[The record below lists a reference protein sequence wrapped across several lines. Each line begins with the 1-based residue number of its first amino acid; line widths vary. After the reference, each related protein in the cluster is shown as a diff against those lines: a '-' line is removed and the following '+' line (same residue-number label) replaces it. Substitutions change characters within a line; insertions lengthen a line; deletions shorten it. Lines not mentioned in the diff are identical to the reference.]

1 MISQSHS
8 HAGLAPRNS
17 KTGPAPREGRP
28 AFTMIEL
35 LVVIAVIGILVALL
49 MPAVQAAR
57 ETARRTQCRNNLKQ
71 IGLALHNYLDRFT
84 VFPPAYASTYDANG
98 NDTGMCWGWGSFL
111 LDDLEQSQL
120 KEQIH
125 FFQQI
130 NDPYNVKWA
139 TMPLSAFT
147 CPSDVYLETF
157 TISVDPNGNP
167 LPKPVTVARGNYV
180 AVNGNNG
187 VTGNQATNDGA
198 FLEDQSFKPRDITDG
213 LSQTFFISERCHNM
227 SDTTWTGAVTNC
239 GTVDHRDPSIGAIE
253 GNAALVLGHCG
264 PHPPNNPEVTDAD
277 ALASMHPLGVCFLFG
292 DGSVQYVNSFID
304 LSVYDA
310 LATRAG
316 SDTAAL
322 QFTTQ

>member
-1 MISQSHS
+1 MHIYRKPPH
-8 HAGLAPRNS
+8 
-17 KTGPAPREGRP
+17 GPAHRP
-28 AFTMIEL
+28 AFTLIEL
-35 LVVIAVIGILVALL
+35 LVVIAIIAILIAIL

-57 ETARRTQCRNNLKQ
+57 EAARRTQCRNNLKQ
-71 IGLALHNYLDRFT
+71 IGLALHNYLDRFK
-84 VFPPAYASTYDANG
+84 VFPPAYASAIDVNG
-98 NDTGMCWGWGSFL
+98 NDTGMAWGWGSFL

-120 KEQIH
+120 KQQIH

-167 LPKPVTVARGNYV
+167 LPTPVKVARGNYV
-180 AVNGNNG
+180 GVNGNNG

-198 FLEDQSFKPRDITDG
+198 FLENQSFKPRDFTDG

-239 GTVDHRDPSIGAIE
+239 GTVDHRDPSISAIE

-277 ALASMHPLGVCFLFG
+277 ALASMHPIGVSFLFG

-304 LSVYDA
+304 LGVYDA
-310 LATRAG
+310 LATRSG
-316 SDTAAL
+316 GEEAAL
-322 QFTTQ
+322 QFGQE